1 MNDET
6 KKKIT
11 QRYERELN
19 KGERFW
25 PDSIFKDVIMALA
38 IFLVLVLLA
47 TFLGVPSDPKA
58 DPSDATYVPR
68 PEWYFLFLFKFLAL
82 YGQVPLIG
90 KIEWL
95 ATVIIPSIAVGLL
108 IFLPFFDKGPERYY
122 GKRIFPISIIGIVV
136 VSMVTLTL
144 MADVP
149 TGPTLVGFLQTI
161 GGLVVPGL
169 AYFVLVLMSFVFKK
183 TPAKVM
189 IWTAI
194 VTAALMIGFTG
205 TVLAMYKAPAAEE
218 VTIAYT
224 IDDQIQA
231 GQDLYA
237 VNCVEC
243 HGEDGKVT
251 KIEGVK
257 GLENKVIPPINGKD
271 VLYTLN
277 DASLAE
283 VMVYGRPDAGMN
295 PFGKAYNPAGL
306 SKSEIDYIVTF
317 MRYQWDD
324 RFEKVQL
331 KPLYPPLAVGEVP
344 SYDVHIAPIVKRY
357 CLSCHRAGKDNLNYW
372 MDTYDNV
379 LKTGDEAPNVTS
391 GDEKSPLLVV
401 IGGTPIPD
409 PDNPGKDL
417 VRTMPPNKALK
428 EDVINVFRRWIM
440 NGMPQTADEASK
452 LTAVPL
458 PGKAIDLTGD
468 PVKGA
473 AIFTAQCVQCHGID
487 GKQGVD
493 NPGSTDGTVPPLN
506 PIDEAIKNA
515 DPKAFA
521 TNLDL
526 YVENGSTPEGT
537 SPKLKMPAFGAQSF
551 LTQQQIADVIA
562 YVMGL
567 NK

>member
-6 KKKIT
+6 KKKIN

-25 PDSIFKDVIMALA
+25 PDSIFKDLIMALA
-38 IFLVLVLLA
+38 IFLVLILLA

-58 DPSDATYVPR
+58 DPSDSSYVPR

-82 YGQVPLIG
+82 YGQIPLIG

-95 ATVIIPSIAVGLL
+95 ATVIIPTIAIGLL
-108 IFLPFFDKGPERYY
+108 VLLPFIDRGPDRYY

-161 GGLVVPGL
+161 GGLAIPGL
-169 AYFVLVLMSFVFKK
+169 AYIALVLMSFVFKK
-183 TPAKVM
+183 TPAKIM

-194 VTAALMIGFTG
+194 ITAVLMVGFTG
-205 TVLAMYKAPAAEE
+205 SVLALYQAPATTQVVVANTLVE
-218 VTIAYT
+218 
-224 IDDQIQA
+224 QIQA

-243 HGEDGKVT
+243 HGDDGKVT

-257 GLENKVIPPINGKD
+257 GLEGKVIPPINGKD

-283 VMVYGRPDAGMN
+283 VIAYGRPDAGMN
-295 PFGKAYNPAGL
+295 PFGRTYNPQGF

-317 MRYQWDD
+317 MRYEWDD
-324 RFEKVQL
+324 RFEKPVL
-331 KPLYPPLAVGEVP
+331 KPLYPPLAADEVP

-357 CLSCHRAGKDNLNYW
+357 CISCHSKGKDNLNYW
-372 MDTYDNV
+372 MDTYDNII
-379 LKTGDEAPNVTS
+379 KTGDNAPNITA

-401 IGGTPIPD
+401 IGGSPIPD
-409 PDNPGKDL
+409 PKNPSKDL

-440 NGMPQTADEASK
+440 NGMPQTADQASK

-458 PGKAIDLTGD
+458 PGKAIDLSGD
-468 PVKGA
+468 PLKGA
-473 AIFTAQCVQCHGID
+473 ATFTAQCVQCHGTD

-515 DPKAFA
+515 DPKVFA
-521 TNLDL
+521 TNIDL
-526 YVENGSTPEGT
+526 YIENGSTPEGA
-537 SPKLKMPAFGAQSF
+537 SPKLKMPAFGAQGF